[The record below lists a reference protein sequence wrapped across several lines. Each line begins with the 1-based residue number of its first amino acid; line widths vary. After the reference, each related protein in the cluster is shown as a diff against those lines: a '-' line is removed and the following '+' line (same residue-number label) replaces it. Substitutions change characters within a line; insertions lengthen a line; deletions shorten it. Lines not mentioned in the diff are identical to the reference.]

1 MADDASVAIR
11 FKDVERDEELNENLE
26 ASCAALAE
34 EFPETTH
41 FEVHLGLEAGE
52 VSVHAHVSGRNT
64 QFASHARA
72 SKAHTA
78 AEAALEKLARE
89 LRRHHDKQIFSA
101 RREAQRIRA
110 NR

>member
-1 MADDASVAIR
+1 MLADVKVAMG
-11 FKDVERDEELNENLE
+11 FKGIEHDEELSQGVERR
-26 ASCAALAE
+26 CRVLAR

-41 FEVHLGLEAGE
+41 FEVHLELEAGE

-72 SKAHTA
+72 AHARTA
-78 AEAALEKLARE
+78 SDVALEKLERE
-89 LRRHHDKQIFSA
+89 LRRHHDKQIFAS
-101 RREAQRIRA
+101 RRDAQRARA